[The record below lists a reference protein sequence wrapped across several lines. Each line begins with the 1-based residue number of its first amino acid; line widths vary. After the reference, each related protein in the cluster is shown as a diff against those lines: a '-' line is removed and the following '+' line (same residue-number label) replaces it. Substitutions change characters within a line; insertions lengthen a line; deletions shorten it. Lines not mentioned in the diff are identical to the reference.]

1 MQTSG
6 IVIWGGTGHARV
18 IWEALGDRAA
28 QVMVVADARDIPS
41 PLTDVALISGRDA
54 FERWHQA
61 LPVGTKLEG
70 VVAIGGHRGV
80 DRLEVM
86 NYLEGLGASLPVI
99 VHTRA
104 FVATTAQ
111 INAGSQVLAMAAVCA
126 SAQLGRGVI
135 VNTAASVDHDCVIG
149 DGVHLGPGVRLA
161 GEVVVGP
168 HAFIGTGAIVL
179 PRLRIGSGAIVGAG
193 SIVTRDVPDG
203 AVVLGQPARPR

>member
-28 QVMVVADARDIPS
+28 QVVVVADARDIQS
-41 PLTDVALISGRDA
+41 PLMGVPLISGRDA
-54 FERWHQA
+54 FERWYQS
-61 LPVGTKLEG
+61 LPVDTRLEG
-70 VVAIGGHRGV
+70 VVAIGGNRGV
-80 DRLEVM
+80 ERLEVM
-86 NYLEGLGASLPVI
+86 NYLEALGVSLPTI
-99 VHTRA
+99 LHTRA
-104 FVATTAQ
+104 FIATTAQ
-111 INAGSQVLAMAAVCA
+111 IMAGSQVLAMAAVCA

-161 GEVVVGP
+161 GEVIVGP

-179 PRLRIGSGAIVGAG
+179 PRLRIGSGATVGAG
-193 SIVTRDVPDG
+193 SVVTCDVPDG
-203 AVVLGQPARPR
+203 TVVLGQPARPR